1 MPYERVRHY
10 PNPNPNPNPN
20 PIPYA
25 YPNPNPN
32 LLRYLDVLAGG
43 GIQLRLDG
51 TTAAGALD
59 EDGQVLTERI
69 SKRVLV
75 RMGESIE
82 GSSSNSGGGGG
93 GRAASHIF
101 NLNPDDGAWRERA
114 LSQLSGGQW
123 RRVSLALD
131 MAFAEAIRRRGTL
144 RSSLLVMD
152 EVRSNPNP
160 NPNPDPDPN
169 ANPNANPNTN
179 LYPNPQVLTH
189 LDASGRSAV
198 GDMLRRVARHP
209 SGASAAL
216 GTTGTSEDNHAEELG
231 LGYGTRDTVLVIL
244 QDLAATELE
253 ESFDSVDVVVK
264 KRDVARVRID

>member
-1 MPYERVRHY
+1 MSLLTPTLTVTLTLTFGTQDAYFQNTGLPFNIVT
-10 PNPNPNPNPN
+10 PPSTTFD
-20 PIPYA
+20 YA
-25 YPNPNPN
+25 
-32 LLRYLDVLAGG
+32 
-43 GIQLRLDG
+43 
-51 TTAAGALD
+51 
-59 EDGQVLTERI
+59 
-69 SKRVLV
+69 
-75 RMGESIE
+75 SIE
-82 GSSSNSGGGGG
+82 GQKALAKLDKGVQAN
-93 GRAASHIF
+93 AH
-101 NLNPDDGAWRERA
+101 PD
-114 LSQLSGGQW
+114 
-123 RRVSLALD
+123 
-131 MAFAEAIRRRGTL
+131 
-144 RSSLLVMD
+144 
-152 EVRSNPNP
+152 
-160 NPNPDPDPN
+160 PDPDPN

-216 GTTGTSEDNHAEELG
+216 GTTGSSEDNHAEELG